1 MTELLKRI
9 KTMSESKK
17 SGIAY
22 TFSALVTKGL
32 VFLTIPIFT
41 RIMPSAEIGRINLY
55 NSWFSLVSIFSTL
68 SLTSG
73 GYQLALK
80 EFDGDKDKYESSVYS
95 LTILVTVVVTLLYAL
110 NPGFWENLF
119 GLSRN
124 FMIMLIVGLLV
135 TPAQDFWMA
144 RQRYDYRY
152 KMSSCLTLL
161 STFGAVVVSVAAV
174 LNCRKDESGWIR
186 LLANNLVMY
195 GVALLLG
202 LYILIKGKCFFK
214 KEYWIFSLSLSLPLV
229 GHSIAKQILDVSDRI
244 MINQYIGSSAVGIYG
259 TLYSVSSI
267 SLIAWNAINGAYV
280 PYLFKN
286 IDNCNEHNNIRKSSS
301 LLLTLYTFIAF
312 LMILM
317 APEIVRIM
325 ATQEYYEAV
334 YIMPPIAM
342 GVALTAVSNMYS
354 NILIFYK
361 KTKVIM
367 LASGTAAV
375 VNVVLNAIFIP
386 KFGYQAAAYTTL
398 AAYIIMAL
406 IESVVATICYKEN
419 MKTKMI
425 YDNKLIFALCMGTVL
440 LSFIALFLYR
450 TRTPRY
456 IVCLAC
462 LLIAGILYKRKL
474 RT

>member
-1 MTELLKRI
+1 MWMNVLQHQ
-9 KTMSESKK
+9 
-17 SGIAY
+17 
-22 TFSALVTKGL
+22 VT
-32 VFLTIPIFT
+32 LTT
-41 RIMPSAEIGRINLY
+41 TTLY
-55 NSWFSLVSIFSTL
+55 NGVDMKDR
-68 SLTSG
+68 
-73 GYQLALK
+73 ALK
-80 EFDGDKDKYESSVYS
+80 YIVSELWNPLVNAQ
-95 LTILVTVVVTLLYAL
+95 IL
-110 NPGFWENLF
+110 G
-119 GLSRN
+119 
-124 FMIMLIVGLLV
+124 
-135 TPAQDFWMA
+135 
-144 RQRYDYRY
+144 
-152 KMSSCLTLL
+152 
-161 STFGAVVVSVAAV
+161 
-174 LNCRKDESGWIR
+174 RKR
-186 LLANNLVMY
+186 LLDERDTCAVY
-195 GVALLLG
+195 LL
-202 LYILIKGKCFFK
+202 
-214 KEYWIFSLSLSLPLV
+214 
-229 GHSIAKQILDVSDRI
+229 H
-244 MINQYIGSSAVGIYG
+244 
-259 TLYSVSSI
+259 
-267 SLIAWNAINGAYV
+267 
-280 PYLFKN
+280 
-286 IDNCNEHNNIRKSSS
+286 EHNNIRKSSS